1 MSLITASACNDD
13 FLERY
18 PLDQISDVQFW
29 NSATDLELY
38 ANQFYADLRAPHYN
52 WRDDDISDN
61 NAPGNRHPFSW
72 NEYVLPATGGGW
84 DKSDWLPIRRTN
96 YALAR
101 IADMAKIE
109 LKEETLEFL
118 DAVNTFN
125 ISTRYPDEK
134 FKFYKLC
141 TVEFTENYFN
151 QIKEIYK
158 CLLQKITH

>member
-1 MSLITASACNDD
+1 MKNILEKTTRQKQIEYWTTSAQHDLSVAETLFQNGKYDWCL
-13 FLERY
+13 FLAHLVLEKTFKALY
-18 PLDQISDVQFW
+18 VQ
-29 NSATDLELY
+29 NIGQLAPRIHDL
-38 ANQFYADLRAPHYN
+38 
-52 WRDDDISDN
+52 
-61 NAPGNRHPFSW
+61 
-72 NEYVLPATGGGW
+72 V
-84 DKSDWLPIRRTN
+84 
-96 YALAR
+96 R

-109 LKEETLEFL
+109 FEEETLKFL

-125 ISTRYPDEK
+125 ISIRYPDEK

>member
-1 MSLITASACNDD
+1 MKNILEKTTRQKQIEYWTTSAQHDLSVAETLFQNGKYDWCL
-13 FLERY
+13 FLAHLVLEKTFKALY
-18 PLDQISDVQFW
+18 VQ
-29 NSATDLELY
+29 NIGQLAPRIHDL
-38 ANQFYADLRAPHYN
+38 
-52 WRDDDISDN
+52 
-61 NAPGNRHPFSW
+61 
-72 NEYVLPATGGGW
+72 V
-84 DKSDWLPIRRTN
+84 
-96 YALAR
+96 R
-101 IADMAKIE
+101 IADMAKIDLE
-109 LKEETLEFL
+109 EETLEFL